1 MNDNFWQ
8 CLDQLVSSS
17 RVTIDRPKGSV
28 HPHFEDIV
36 YPLDYGFLEGTT
48 ASDGAGIDVFVG
60 SLEPVVTGVVMTA
73 DLHKRD
79 AEMKVLVGCSSEEM
93 RVAHDFMNSESF
105 GGALLVR
112 GEN

>member
-1 MNDNFWQ
+1 MNANFWH

-17 RVTIDRPKGSV
+17 RITIDRPKGSV
-28 HPHFEDIV
+28 HPRFADIV

-60 SLEPVVTGVVMTA
+60 SLEPVVTGAVMTV

-79 AEMKVLVGCSSEEM
+79 AEIKVLIGCSSEEM
-93 RVAHDFMNSESF
+93 RVIHEFMNSESF

-112 GEN
+112 EEI

>member
-1 MNDNFWQ
+1 MNDNFWH

-28 HPHFEDIV
+28 HPRFEEIV

-48 ASDGAGIDVFVG
+48 ASDGGGIDVFVG
-60 SLEPVVTGVVMTA
+60 SLEPVVTGAVMTV

-79 AEMKVLVGCSSEEM
+79 AEMKVLIGCSSEEM
-93 RVAHDFMNSESF
+93 RVVHDFMNSDSF

-112 GEN
+112 EEN